1 MTREEA
7 IKHFE
12 AWAQCNYTPTRDAA
26 LLALSALTPPT
37 QEQVERVF
45 GGHWVKKHRIS
56 GGFRRKSGIDDMGEQ
71 RTITVDERV
80 EYDDLYCSIC
90 GKQRADNFLN
100 FCPSCGLAMTPEA
113 LEIIKKKL
121 EALKDESD

>member
-37 QEQVERVF
+37 QEQVERVWKSTWAKIGADKRGR
-45 GGHWVKKHRIS
+45 GGIFLCQKCKECYP
-56 GGFRRKSGIDDMGEQ
+56 FRCD
-71 RTITVDERV
+71 
-80 EYDDLYCSIC
+80 
-90 GKQRADNFLN
+90 
-100 FCPSCGLAMTPEA
+100 FCPACGCAMTPEA

-121 EALKDESD
+121 EALHGKENP